1 VSEEKKEGRATP
13 TLEEAFEII
22 QAHHHALNGI
32 SQHLMEVAGRVGE
45 VEAVLQL
52 MLGTGEEGEGGEG
65 PSPQADGH

>member
-1 VSEEKKEGRATP
+1 MSEEKKEGRATP

-52 MLGTGEEGEGGEG
+52 MLGSGEEGGEG